1 MSWISDIW
9 DEIWEPAREGLGDM
23 FANMYHIRLN
33 VFNIDFDSE
42 NMTSTIKSITD
53 WNNVKNFGSEGITM
67 YDIGATINS
76 FVVPIGLSLLVIF
89 FMIHLIKQTQEIEKV
104 TWERI
109 ALWGCQFFILRMLIV
124 KSYDLSSVVLY
135 LILLFPFIGT
145 VVQIWS
151 QLILRVVK
159 IMFCMSFSPI
169 PVALAIDGET
179 YRGKAVQYLM
189 YTAGVGL
196 EGILILVGSYIYA
209 LGMNSLTAVAGEN
222 LNAIGHIVGIL
233 IMNSLFVAIIQ
244 LSHEFSDRLF
254 GR

>member
-89 FMIHLIKQTQEIEKV
+89 FYDTFNKANSRDRKSNLGKNSFMGMSILYIKNVNSKV
-104 TWERI
+104 
-109 ALWGCQFFILRMLIV
+109 L
-124 KSYDLSSVVLY
+124 
-135 LILLFPFIGT
+135 
-145 VVQIWS
+145 
-151 QLILRVVK
+151 
-159 IMFCMSFSPI
+159 
-169 PVALAIDGET
+169 
-179 YRGKAVQYLM
+179 
-189 YTAGVGL
+189 
-196 EGILILVGSYIYA
+196 
-209 LGMNSLTAVAGEN
+209 
-222 LNAIGHIVGIL
+222 
-233 IMNSLFVAIIQ
+233 
-244 LSHEFSDRLF
+244 
-254 GR
+254 